1 MKYRKL
7 LLLGLSIAIASS
19 AGCDRL
25 RNELLKNPIT
35 PAHVSFFVSSHVILR
50 DYCQNGDWPSQIN
63 INIPDAG
70 ITCKND
76 ICFLTPPSSYFKQQS
91 KPETIHIMIKPQHCA
106 NKTDCIIKTI
116 IFRHQHVLSV
126 DYTTFKRAPNVNR
139 LQQEVIHVTVHADDY
154 LLNDKVE
161 NLKTKTD
168 TLLDATALVTCKP
181 TFQLEL
187 QPHKLM

>member
-70 ITCKND
+70 IT
-76 ICFLTPPSSYFKQQS
+76 
-91 KPETIHIMIKPQHCA
+91 
-106 NKTDCIIKTI
+106 
-116 IFRHQHVLSV
+116 
-126 DYTTFKRAPNVNR
+126 
-139 LQQEVIHVTVHADDY
+139 
-154 LLNDKVE
+154 
-161 NLKTKTD
+161 
-168 TLLDATALVTCKP
+168 
-181 TFQLEL
+181 
-187 QPHKLM
+187 